1 MSTFFQSDQVQNNL
15 QDIFNTYQEIAVMS
29 QHLPEM
35 SKEQRLEHIEDCK
48 YLINKQR
55 VFYTRLSL
63 ASTTGDAEAADMKT
77 RINSLSQAF
86 GFKDLMDCLDTMIKT
101 LEDAAKKDPDIDT
114 L

>member
-1 MSTFFQSDQVQNNL
+1 MSTFFQSDQVQSNL

-48 YLINKQR
+48 YLIGKQKI
-55 VFYTRLSL
+55 FYTRLSL
-63 ASTTGDAEAADMKT
+63 AATTADAEAADMKT

-86 GFKDLMDCLDTMIKT
+86 GFKDLMDCMDTMIKT
-101 LEDAAKKDPDIDT
+101 LEDAAKKAGDIDRA
-114 L
+114 